1 LISSQAPG
9 DLANKQCRRRTEV
22 ATDKSKLAA
31 GAARLVKLIAELEE
45 KYPRVSERR
54 FRELLVETMMEAGNA
69 DPEIHEA
76 VYWLAFQKLRE
87 EIEKEQ
93 KPRRPRRR

>member
-1 LISSQAPG
+1 M
-9 DLANKQCRRRTEV
+9 

-54 FRELLVETMMEAGNA
+54 FRLLRHCGRKCGWRGPPA
-69 DPEIHEA
+69 
-76 VYWLAFQKLRE
+76 
-87 EIEKEQ
+87 
-93 KPRRPRRR
+93 RRL

>member
-1 LISSQAPG
+1 
-9 DLANKQCRRRTEV
+9 V

-31 GAARLVKLIAELEE
+31 GATRLVKLIADLEE

-54 FRELLVETMMEAGNA
+54 FRELLVEAMMEAGNT
-69 DPEIHEA
+69 DPEVHEA
-76 VYWLAFQKLRE
+76 VYWLAFKKLRE

-93 KPRRPRRR
+93 KPRRPRRRRGGGGSL